1 MEKQIQSFA
10 GTTAGSVLIALGIG
24 VFAFPY
30 AVSYV
35 VKKTTEEGGEAMVYS
50 LGIIWQGI
58 KGEAAKV
65 EEMARLKL
73 LAIEKQQ
80 ISDEWHE
87 ANPDVTTQDIDIPA
101 VSGDPYT
108 AYLKEVG
115 LPLSTV
121 LLAFGDKVAL
131 AAYRESGE
139 WSYYGTRRINK
150 NHYYVLVPKGIKV
163 YVSIETKVY
172 DPDSYPEKCQP
183 QPSWWAD
190 DPDCN
195 KIEKETFLVTPSV
208 WP

>member
-58 KGEAAKV
+58 KGEAVKA

-80 ISDEWHE
+80 I
-87 ANPDVTTQDIDIPA
+87 
-101 VSGDPYT
+101 Y
-108 AYLKEVG
+108 
-115 LPLSTV
+115 
-121 LLAFGDKVAL
+121 
-131 AAYRESGE
+131 
-139 WSYYGTRRINK
+139 
-150 NHYYVLVPKGIKV
+150 
-163 YVSIETKVY
+163 
-172 DPDSYPEKCQP
+172 
-183 QPSWWAD
+183 
-190 DPDCN
+190 
-195 KIEKETFLVTPSV
+195 
-208 WP
+208 